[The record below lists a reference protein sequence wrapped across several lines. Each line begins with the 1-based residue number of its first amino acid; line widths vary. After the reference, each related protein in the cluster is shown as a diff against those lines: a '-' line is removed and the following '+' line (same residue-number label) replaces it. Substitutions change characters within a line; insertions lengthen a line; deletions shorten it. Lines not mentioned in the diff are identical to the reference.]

1 MIFLYIFKV
10 HIQTLS
16 GYFREYCVHL
26 RKNQKN
32 CSETIAK
39 NKKIEYNKNTEA
51 VYNRIIS
58 LEV

>member
-1 MIFLYIFKV
+1 MVLLYIFKV

-39 NKKIEYNKNTEA
+39 NKKIEYNKNIEA
-51 VYNRIIS
+51 VSNRIIS

>member
-1 MIFLYIFKV
+1 MILLYIFKV

-39 NKKIEYNKNTEA
+39 NKKIEYNKNIEA
-51 VYNRIIS
+51 VLSGR
-58 LEV
+58 